1 MTEILGEPRRGEAA
15 STVPVDDSR
24 RLLWSLGAAQL
35 GLSIAFGAVPSVLLA
50 LQVERAVGDD
60 DKAVVLAI
68 ITTIGALA
76 GMITQPVV
84 GALSDRTRNRRGRR
98 APWMLRGVLLAL
110 PLLALM
116 GLTES
121 MVVLGVLFAL
131 TEAAFAMAQGPL
143 VAVLPD
149 RVPFRARGR
158 FSAVTGL
165 GIMIGTI
172 TGQGVA
178 AVFSDHLTVAY
189 VVVGVIPLAL
199 MLLLVRLSPDGDTT
213 SALPQPLALREV
225 LAGYWL
231 SPREH
236 PDFAWAFL
244 SRLLTYTGF
253 FMVYGYTL
261 YILDDFVGLGDDAVD
276 KVPLVLLVAGVGIC
290 ASTVPAGMLSD
301 RLGRRK
307 IFVLISSAG
316 IGVAFMVPVLVDDMT
331 GIFVMFAI
339 AGVAFGFY
347 TAVDQA
353 LITEVLPR
361 AASYGQDIGIV
372 NMASALPQVLAPA
385 LAGGVVVAADYG
397 ALFPAGAV
405 LTILGGLAIL
415 PIRSVR

>member
-1 MTEILGEPRRGEAA
+1 MTEIAGLKQPDPQPHPAP
-15 STVPVDDSR
+15 TDDSR

-76 GMITQPVV
+76 AMITQPLV
-84 GALSDRTRNRRGRR
+84 GALSDRTRHRRGRR
-98 APWMLRGVLLAL
+98 APWMLRGVLIAL

-116 GLTES
+116 GLTDS
-121 MVVLGVLFAL
+121 MILLGVLFTL

-149 RVPFRARGR
+149 RVPHQARGR

-165 GIMIGTI
+165 GVMIGTI

-178 AVFSDHLTVAY
+178 ALFSDHLSLAY
-189 VVVGVIPLAL
+189 IVVGCIPVAF
-199 MLLLVRLSPDGDTT
+199 MLVLVRTSPDVDTT
-213 SALPQPLALREV
+213 AAPHQKPAFKEI

-231 SPREH
+231 SPRTY

-261 YILDDFVGLGDDAVD
+261 YILDDFVGLGDEAVD

-290 ASTVPAGMLSD
+290 ASTVPAGILSD

-316 IGVAFMVPVLVDDMT
+316 IGIAFIVPLLVDGLT

-361 AASYGQDIGIV
+361 EASYGQDIGVV

-385 LAGGVVVAADYG
+385 FAGAVVVAADYG

-405 LTILGGLAIL
+405 FTILGGLAIL